1 MNTIKDL
8 QGLSEKIYLCL
19 NKPEEEENVSDHL
32 RLSRALE
39 ELGYQSIRFSLDAL
53 RKIYPLCREAQW
65 RVTVTL
71 VPRKGECLVTDVEN
85 GDKTQ
90 EHYGLA
96 VDYGSTTILMQ
107 AVDMETGQILA
118 EANETNGQAA
128 YGADILTRIT
138 YGLEGADRKKQ
149 LRLATVETF
158 HKLLDRLTEDTGRD
172 MRGCPV
178 MVISGNTTMVHFL
191 LELDAWT
198 VFSAPYA
205 PVTSNPGFYSGKE
218 LEMDFGGQIY
228 FIPAISNYVGGDIVS
243 GLLTVDFYKKE
254 EIGLFFDIGT
264 NGELVIGNKDWLIAG
279 AGAAGPALEGDIS
292 KYGIRACD
300 GAIDTVKIYGQDL
313 FFTTIGNKKPKGIC
327 GSGIIDLI
335 AEMRLNG
342 WVDISGTLNPEASGR
357 VRYLEEEGQYVAV
370 YAEAEES
377 WDGTPLYFTQTDISQ
392 YLDTKAAAHTMLD
405 CLLESAGCTAQDIS
419 HYYLSGAFCA
429 HGNLESAITV
439 GIFPDMSPERFTAI
453 RNSSLDGARTLLL
466 NRNRMEDIEYLTE
479 HVYSVQFAS
488 MPDFTIRM
496 QASKFIPHT
505 NMEDYPTV
513 QKKIDERKNTRE
525 RHTI

>member
-1 MNTIKDL
+1 M
-8 QGLSEKIYLCL
+8 
-19 NKPEEEENVSDHL
+19 
-32 RLSRALE
+32 
-39 ELGYQSIRFSLDAL
+39 
-53 RKIYPLCREAQW
+53 
-65 RVTVTL
+65 RV
-71 VPRKGECLVTDVEN
+71 
-85 GDKTQ
+85 
-90 EHYGLA
+90 
-96 VDYGSTTILMQ
+96 
-107 AVDMETGQILA
+107 
-118 EANETNGQAA
+118 
-128 YGADILTRIT
+128 
-138 YGLEGADRKKQ
+138 
-149 LRLATVETF
+149 
-158 HKLLDRLTEDTGRD
+158 
-172 MRGCPV
+172 CPV

-228 FIPAISNYVGGDIVS
+228 FIPVISNYVGGDIVS

-300 GAIDTVKIYGQDL
+300 RAIDTVKIYGQDL

-357 VRYLEEEGQYVAV
+357 VRYLEEEEQYVAV

-377 WDGTPLYFTQTDISQ
+377 WDGTPPVLYSDRYFPVYGHKSSGS
-392 YLDTKAAAHTMLD
+392 YNAEL
-405 CLLESAGCTAQDIS
+405 SAGKRRLYRSGYQPLLSFRGVLRSWKSGIS
-419 HYYLSGAFCA
+419 YYCEDFSGYASGAAYCHQKFFA
-429 HGNLESAITV
+429 GRSKDTA
-439 GIFPDMSPERFTAI
+439 FKPEQ
-453 RNSSLDGARTLLL
+453 NGG
-466 NRNRMEDIEYLTE
+466 Y
-479 HVYSVQFAS
+479 
-488 MPDFTIRM
+488 
-496 QASKFIPHT
+496 
-505 NMEDYPTV
+505 
-513 QKKIDERKNTRE
+513 
-525 RHTI
+525 

>member
-1 MNTIKDL
+1 M
-8 QGLSEKIYLCL
+8 
-19 NKPEEEENVSDHL
+19 
-32 RLSRALE
+32 
-39 ELGYQSIRFSLDAL
+39 
-53 RKIYPLCREAQW
+53 
-65 RVTVTL
+65 
-71 VPRKGECLVTDVEN
+71 
-85 GDKTQ
+85 
-90 EHYGLA
+90 
-96 VDYGSTTILMQ
+96 
-107 AVDMETGQILA
+107 
-118 EANETNGQAA
+118 
-128 YGADILTRIT
+128 
-138 YGLEGADRKKQ
+138 
-149 LRLATVETF
+149 
-158 HKLLDRLTEDTGRD
+158 
-172 MRGCPV
+172 
-178 MVISGNTTMVHFL
+178 
-191 LELDAWT
+191 
-198 VFSAPYA
+198 
-205 PVTSNPGFYSGKE
+205 
-218 LEMDFGGQIY
+218 
-228 FIPAISNYVGGDIVS
+228 
-243 GLLTVDFYKKE
+243 DFYKKE

-292 KYGIRACD
+292 KYGIRASD